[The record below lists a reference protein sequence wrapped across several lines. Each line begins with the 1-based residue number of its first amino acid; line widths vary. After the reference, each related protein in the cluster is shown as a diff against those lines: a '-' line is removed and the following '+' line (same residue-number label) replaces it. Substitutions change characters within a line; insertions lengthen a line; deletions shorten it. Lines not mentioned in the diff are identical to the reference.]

1 MAEQSKGTP
10 SSKFVAEVAFL
21 KMDIDVLQAAIA
33 GLTYGKRL
41 PTAIYVWDQTG
52 EYLPPILRTVC
63 AELRRRLNIG
73 SDANVLKF
81 HSDQPKIS
89 FLAYP
94 RFFEDP
100 HPALA
105 TSVIVNLA
113 TGQVRHHSYVSR
125 ANPPILHRKESFLPP
140 DHPAKKRF
148 AALTKRE
155 EEAGLLTETSLIGFR
170 LNWDRLL
177 CLRGYALEGYHL
189 VATAPAAPSFAST
202 GPGPA
207 LPVRIERHRTA
218 LARADV
224 SKPTKTLLEYHQ
236 LRAGESFF
244 DYGCGL
250 GADVRAIGEMGYP
263 ASGWD
268 PIHAP
273 GDQRSPADV
282 VNLGFVLN
290 VIEDPAERVEVLSSA
305 WALARRLLVVAT
317 LIRGQEAYSDFQ
329 CFGDGVLTSR
339 NTFQK
344 YFEPAEIQ
352 ALIED
357 TLHVEAVPVAMG
369 IYFVFREVAQLQDF
383 LSARTQRFIDW
394 ESLSSRLGLRRALR
408 QKADPYDTHRELLD
422 AFWASAIGLGRVP
435 REDEFGRLGEVRT
448 ACGSLPKAMTLFI
461 ERFGQA
467 TFDAARAKRRE
478 DTLVY
483 VAAARLRK
491 RVPLTQLSP
500 RLQRDIQSF
509 FGSYPEA
516 ERHALDLLFAA
527 GDVDELA
534 LAVQQLGFGWW
545 DAEEQQFTVHRSL
558 LDELPVI
565 LRVYVEC
572 GARLFGNPRE
582 CDLIKFHLRSRKLT
596 FQIYDDFDG
605 AAFPELRL
613 RIKIDLP
620 KLFVTVLDQRHAREQ
635 QILYFKERFVGPE
648 YPERARF
655 EQIGGRLRK
664 LGLDPK
670 TIGYG
675 PTKLEFEALV
685 KRSGLRADLT
695 RRPLAKPGGMTEN

>member
-1 MAEQSKGTP
+1 
-10 SSKFVAEVAFL
+10 
-21 KMDIDVLQAAIA
+21 MDVEELRTAIT
-33 GLTYGKRL
+33 GLTFGKRL
-41 PTAIYVWDQTG
+41 PTAIYVWDQAG

-73 SDANVLKF
+73 SDANILKF

-89 FLAYP
+89 FLSYP

-113 TGQVRHHSYVSR
+113 TGQVRHDSYVSR

-148 AALTKRE
+148 AALTKSE
-155 EEAGLLTETSLIGFR
+155 EEAGLLTETSRIGFR

-177 CLRGYALEGYHL
+177 CLRGFAFEGHHL
-189 VATAPAAPSFAST
+189 VTTTSDAPTVQST
-202 GPGPA
+202 DGSTA
-207 LPVRIERHRTA
+207 LPIRIDRHRTA
-218 LARADV
+218 LARAEI

-250 GADVRAIGEMGYP
+250 GADVRALGSMGYA

-268 PIHAP
+268 PNHAP
-273 GDQRSPADV
+273 DDQRLPADV

-317 LIRGQEAYSDFQ
+317 LICGQEAYSNFQ

-352 ALIED
+352 SLIED
-357 TLHVEAVPVAMG
+357 AIGCEAVPVAMG
-369 IYFVFREVAQLQDF
+369 IYFVFRNVSELQDF

-394 ESLSSRLGLRRALR
+394 EALSHRLGLRRVLR
-408 QKADPYDTHRELLD
+408 QRTDPYDGHKELLD
-422 AFWASAIGLGRVP
+422 EFWQTTVDLGRVP
-435 REDEFGRLGEVRT
+435 REDEFNRLADVRI
-448 ACGSLPKAMTLFI
+448 ACGSLPKAMALFV
-461 ERFGQA
+461 ERFGQE
-467 TFDAARAKRRE
+467 TFDAARGRRRE

-483 VAAARLRK
+483 VAAGCLRK
-491 RVPLTQLSP
+491 RVPFTKLSP
-500 RLQRDIQSF
+500 KLQRDIQSF
-509 FGSYPEA
+509 FGSFPEA
-516 ERHALDLLFAA
+516 ERKALDVLFAA

-545 DAEEQQFTVHRSL
+545 DAAEQQFTVHRSL
-558 LDELPVI
+558 LDELPAI
-565 LRVYVEC
+565 MRVYVEC
-572 GARLFGNPRE
+572 AARLFGNPHE
-582 CDLIKFHLRSRKLT
+582 VDLIKFHLRSRKLT
-596 FQIYDDFDG
+596 FQLYDDFDG
-605 AAFPELRL
+605 APFPELKL

-620 KLFVTVLDQRHAREQ
+620 KLFVTVLEQRHVQDR
-635 QILYFKERFVGPE
+635 QILYFKERFLGTD
-648 YPERARF
+648 YPGRRKM
-655 EQIGGRLRK
+655 EQVSKRLRL
-664 LGLDPK
+664 LGFDPNS
-670 TIGYG
+670 IGHG
-675 PTKLEFEALV
+675 PSREEFEALINQHQLTWSLTKHRV
-685 KRSGLRADLT
+685 ARA
-695 RRPLAKPGGMTEN
+695 P

>member
-1 MAEQSKGTP
+1 
-10 SSKFVAEVAFL
+10 
-21 KMDIDVLQAAIA
+21 MDIKALHAAIA
-33 GLTYGKRL
+33 GLTFGKRL
-41 PTAIYVWDQTG
+41 PTAVYVWDETG
-52 EYLPPILRTVC
+52 ENLPLNLRAIC
-63 AELRRRLNIG
+63 AELRRRLNIT
-73 SDANVLKF
+73 SKANVLKF

-89 FLAYP
+89 FLSYP

-100 HPALA
+100 HPALT

-113 TGQVRHHSYVSR
+113 TGQVRHHNYARR

-140 DHPAKKRF
+140 DHPAKERF
-148 AALTKRE
+148 AVLTKSE
-155 EEAGLLTETSLIGFR
+155 EEAGLLTETSRIGFR

-177 CLRGYALEGYHL
+177 SLRGFAIEGHRL
-189 VATAPAAPSFAST
+189 VATASAAPSPPFTDEECARS
-202 GPGPA
+202 
-207 LPVRIERHRTA
+207 VRIERHRTA
-218 LARADV
+218 LARTDV
-224 SKPTKTLLEYHQ
+224 SKPIKTLLEYHQ
-236 LRAGESFF
+236 LRSGESVF

-250 GADVRAIGEMGYP
+250 GGDVRALCAMGYE

-268 PIHAP
+268 PVHVP
-273 GDQRSPADV
+273 NEQRSPADV

-290 VIEDPAERVEVLSSA
+290 VIEDPAERVEVLLSA
-305 WALARRLLVVAT
+305 WALTRRLLVVST
-317 LIRGQEAYSDFQ
+317 LVRGQEAYSDFQ

-344 YFEPAEIQ
+344 YFEPGEIQ
-352 ALIED
+352 SLIED
-357 TLHVEAVPVAMG
+357 TVDAEAVPVAMG
-369 IYFVFREVAQLQDF
+369 IYFVFREVSQLQDF

-408 QKADPYDTHRELLD
+408 KKADPYDTHRDLLD
-422 AFWASAIGLGRVP
+422 DFWASAIGLGRVP
-435 REDEFGRLGEVRT
+435 REDEFGRLGEVRA

-491 RVPLTQLSP
+491 RVPFTQLSP

-558 LDELPVI
+558 LDDLPVI

-582 CDLIKFHLRSRKLT
+582 SDLIKFHLRSRKLT

-605 AAFPELRL
+605 APFPELKF

-620 KLFVTVLDQRHAREQ
+620 RMFVTVLDQRHAREQ
-635 QILYFKERFVGPE
+635 QLLYFKERFVG
-648 YPERARF
+648 
-655 EQIGGRLRK
+655 GG
-664 LGLDPK
+664 
-670 TIGYG
+670 TILSE
-675 PTKLEFEALV
+675 PVLKDWPSASI
-685 KRSGLRADLT
+685 R
-695 RRPLAKPGGMTEN
+695 

>member
-1 MAEQSKGTP
+1 M
-10 SSKFVAEVAFL
+10 EVDAL
-21 KMDIDVLQAAIA
+21 RTAIV
-33 GLTYGKRL
+33 GLTFGKRL

-52 EYLPPILRTVC
+52 EQLPPILRTVC

-73 SDANVLKF
+73 PDANLLKF
-81 HSDQPKIS
+81 HTDQPKIS
-89 FLAYP
+89 FLSYP

-105 TSVIVNLA
+105 TSVVVNLA
-113 TGQVRHHSYVSR
+113 TGQVRHDSYASR
-125 ANPPILHRKESFLPP
+125 ANPPILHRKETFLPP
-140 DHPAKKRF
+140 DHPARERF
-148 AALTKRE
+148 AALTKTE
-155 EEAGLLTETSLIGFR
+155 EEAGLLTDTSRIGFR
-170 LNWDRLL
+170 LNWDQLL
-177 CLRGYALEGYHL
+177 SRRGFSFKGHRL
-189 VATAPAAPSFAST
+189 VAPPSDATNVSSS
-202 GPGPA
+202 GAVSA
-207 LPVRIERHRTA
+207 LPVRIDRHRTA
-218 LARADV
+218 LVRAEI

-236 LRAGESFF
+236 LRPGESFF

-250 GADVRAIGEMGYP
+250 GADVRALGALGHV

-317 LIRGQEAYSDFQ
+317 LIRGQEAYTDFQ

-352 ALIED
+352 SLIED
-357 TLHVEAVPVAMG
+357 AIGCEAVPVAMG
-369 IYFVFREVAQLQDF
+369 IYFVFRNVAELQDF

-394 ESLSSRLGLRRALR
+394 EALSHRLGLRRALR
-408 QKADPYDTHRELLD
+408 QKADPYDNHKDLLD
-422 AFWASAIGLGRVP
+422 AFWQIAVGLGRVP
-435 REDEFGRLGEVRT
+435 REDEFDRLADVRV
-448 ACGSLPKAMTLFI
+448 ACGSLPKAMGLFVD
-461 ERFGQA
+461 RFGQA
-467 TFDAARAKRRE
+467 TFDAARNRRRE

-483 VAAARLRK
+483 VAAGCLRK
-491 RVPLTQLSP
+491 RVPFTKLSP
-500 RLQRDIQSF
+500 KLQRDIQSF
-509 FGSYPEA
+509 FGSFPEA
-516 ERHALDLLFAA
+516 EKRALDVMFAA

-545 DAEEQQFTVHRSL
+545 DAAEQQFTVHRSL

-582 CDLIKFHLRSRKLT
+582 ADLIKFHLRSRKLT

-605 AAFPELRL
+605 SPFPELRL

-620 KLFVTVLDQRHAREQ
+620 KLFVTVLDQRHANEQ
-635 QILYFKERFVGPE
+635 QILYFKERFVAAD
-648 YPERARF
+648 YPRRKHF
-655 EQIGGRLRK
+655 DQLGRRLRD
-664 LGLDPK
+664 LGFSPQ
-670 TIGYG
+670 TIGHG
-675 PTKLEFEALV
+675 PTKAAFAQLLEERGLTWALCARS
-685 KRSGLRADLT
+685 KRRKSD
-695 RRPLAKPGGMTEN
+695 